1 MFTACHF
8 LLFSVAYFLFV
19 VDFFGSILTPQQSGA
34 GQAGVQQPA
43 AGAGGAAK
51 PLFTGDLDAS
61 LASLADSLTMKS
73 NWSPSPAKTS
83 KGATAN
89 TAVSDT

>member
-1 MFTACHF
+1 VFVF
-8 LLFSVAYFLFV
+8 IFV

-34 GQAGVQQPA
+34 AQGGNNQPTGA
-43 AGAGGAAK
+43 AGAAK

-73 NWSPSPAKTS
+73 NWSPSPAKTA

-89 TAVSDT
+89 TAAVSY